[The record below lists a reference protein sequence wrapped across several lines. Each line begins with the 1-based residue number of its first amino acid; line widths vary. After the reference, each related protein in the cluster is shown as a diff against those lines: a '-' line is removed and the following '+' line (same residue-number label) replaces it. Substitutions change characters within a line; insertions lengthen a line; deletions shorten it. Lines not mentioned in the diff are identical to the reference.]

1 MGKDM
6 DDIAKDRVTEDKQS
20 TVSGDLLLK
29 KLQSL
34 GDGPEG
40 FLKLDTVLTPSP
52 YSVEEL
58 REEVMD
64 EFFDD
69 ETMDLETAR
78 AMLHQTVREEYAKP

>member
-1 MGKDM
+1 M
-6 DDIAKDRVTEDKQS
+6 
-20 TVSGDLLLK
+20 
-29 KLQSL
+29 
-34 GDGPEG
+34 
-40 FLKLDTVLTPSP
+40 TPSP

>member
-1 MGKDM
+1 MYSINYTHQFKKDL
-6 DDIAKDRVTEDKQS
+6 RRC
-20 TVSGDLLLK
+20 K
-29 KLQSL
+29 KRGLFLQNISHIM
-34 GDGPEG
+34 
-40 FLKLDTVLTPSP
+40 TPSP
-52 YSVEEL
+52 YSIEEL